1 MLPDA
6 AMLALVA
13 QHTTNSVIITD
24 EAGLIAWVNP
34 GFTRITGYELDAV
47 RGRKPG
53 SFLQGPGTDRA
64 TVARIR
70 AGLRA
75 GLSFSEEIL
84 NYRKDGTP
92 FWVTLQISPVFDQ
105 AGQITRFVGIG
116 SDISERHAAEVALRH
131 GALSLK
137 TLIAALPIMLFATDV
152 HGHISLAEGSGFHLL
167 DLDSELIQ
175 GRSIFTALAHVPEL
189 LTCVRQALVG
199 EHIVSVIYIADTVF
213 EVRCSP
219 LLDQLGVPRGVLCA
233 ALDVTQRMHAT
244 QALIR
249 ARDEAEAATRA
260 KSVFLATM
268 SHEIRTPLNAV
279 IGMAGLLL
287 DTPMSGEQRRYA
299 ETIRTSGDM
308 LLAVINDI
316 LDFSKIEA
324 GNMDL
329 EHHPFDPRTCVEEVI
344 ELLAPRAAEKGL
356 RLASAIDFAVPERLI
371 SDVTR
376 VRQILV
382 NLVGNAV
389 KFTNH
394 GEVLVKMNTTTSMT
408 PGVLELHITV
418 SDTGMGIPEDRQMR
432 LFQPFSQ
439 MDASTTRRYGGTGL
453 GLAICKRL
461 CDLMGGRIEV
471 ASSVGAGATFSVRL
485 PVSPTNSPPRQRPA
499 SPPPSNGLPENL
511 HILLAEDNAVNQQV
525 AMRMLERLGLRADL
539 AANGY
544 EAIAALERQ
553 AYDVVL
559 MDVQMPEMDGLEATR
574 HLRTALPAARQP
586 YIIAMTAGA
595 MVGDREACLAAGMND
610 YISKPVQRDDLLA
623 ALLRAANPA
632 ATTEAVDAEAELSTI
647 LDRAAIA
654 RLRSDLGP
662 LFAEDLVIL
671 VETYRHQ
678 LCADVAAMIQA
689 AKSGDMARVA
699 LLAHRLRGA
708 SATLGAQQATQ
719 ICLALEQPN
728 QPLEATISLIE
739 QLLAAGERAA
749 VALDQ
754 LS

>member
-6 AMLALVA
+6 AILALVA

-24 EAGLIAWVNP
+24 GAGLIEWVNA
-34 GFTRITGYELDAV
+34 GFTRITGYELYEV

-53 SFLQGPGTDRA
+53 SFLQGSGTDHE

-70 AGLRA
+70 MGLAA

-84 NYRKDGTP
+84 NYRKDGSP

-105 AGQITRFVGIG
+105 AGVVTRFIGIG
-116 SDISERHAAEVALRH
+116 SDVSERHAAEMALRN
-131 GALSLK
+131 GALSLR
-137 TLIAALPIMLFATDV
+137 TLIAALPILLLATDV
-152 HGHISLAEGSGFHLL
+152 HGHVSLAEGSSFNLL
-167 DLDSELIQ
+167 NIENDLIQ
-175 GRSIFTALAHVPEL
+175 GRPIFEVLAHVPEL
-189 LTCVRQALVG
+189 LTCMRQALAG
-199 EHIVSVIYIADTVF
+199 EHVVTVIYVDETVF

-219 LLDQLGVPRGVLCA
+219 LMDILGVPRGVLCA
-233 ALDVTQRMHAT
+233 ALDVTQRMQAT

-249 ARDEAEAATRA
+249 ARDEAEAATRS
-260 KSVFLATM
+260 KSAFLATM

-279 IGMAGLLL
+279 IGMAELLL
-287 DTPMSGEQRRYA
+287 DTSMSEEQRRYA

-329 EHHPFDPRTCVEEVI
+329 EHYPFDPRTCVEEVI
-344 ELLAPRAAEKGL
+344 ELMAPRAAEKNL
-356 RLASAIDFAVPERLI
+356 RLAAAIDFAVPGQLI

-376 VRQILV
+376 VRQLLL
-382 NLVGNAV
+382 NLIGNAV
-389 KFTNH
+389 KFTDQ
-394 GEVLVKMNTTTSMT
+394 GEVLVRMNTTSSMT

-461 CDLMGGRIEV
+461 CDLMGGNIEV
-471 ASSVGAGATFSVRL
+471 ASSVGSGSVFSVRL
-485 PVSPTNSPPRQRPA
+485 PVTATNLPVRPRPTT
-499 SPPPSNGLPENL
+499 PPPSNGLPQDVR
-511 HILLAEDNAVNQQV
+511 ILLAEDNLVNQQV
-525 AMRMLERLGLRADL
+525 ALRMLERLGLSADVV
-539 AANGY
+539 ANGY
-544 EAIAALERQ
+544 EALAALERQ
-553 AYDVVL
+553 DYDIVL

-574 HLRTALPAARQP
+574 HLRATLPEARQP
-586 YIIAMTAGA
+586 YIVAMTAGA

-623 ALLRAANPA
+623 ALQRACDSPA
-632 ATTEAVDAEAELSTI
+632 CQTAAPEGRTI
-647 LDRAAIA
+647 LDKAAID
-654 RLRSDLGP
+654 RLRADLGT
-662 LFAEDLVIL
+662 LFAEDLVMLI
-671 VETYRHQ
+671 ETYRQQ
-678 LCADVAAMIQA
+678 LRTDIAAMNVA
-689 AKSGDMARVA
+689 TKAGDMQRVA

-708 SATLGAQQATQ
+708 SATLGAQQAAQ
-719 ICLALEQPN
+719 ICLK
-728 QPLEATISLIE
+728 LEASNQASEDLLNLIE
-739 QLLAAGERAA
+739 QLLAEGERAA
-749 VALDQ
+749 IALDQ
-754 LS
+754 LT